1 MPASIVS
8 QALKHLWTT
17 LESLE
22 LPTALMGGIALA
34 RWQHVRATQDVDLL
48 IELSAHELNSV
59 LASLRASGVHP
70 KRTPPVTKLGSLSV
84 LQLSYE
90 APDTFIPIQIDLL
103 IAEGDYHR
111 VALARRV
118 LARLPEIDL
127 EVAVLTCEDLL
138 LHKLLAGRLIDLA
151 DCVALLKANRSVLD
165 LAYLQ
170 DWAGKLNL
178 TTSLSEVWSNAFP
191 GETLPKVN

>member
-34 RWQHVRATQDVDLL
+34 RWQHIRATQDVDLL
-48 IELSAHELNSV
+48 IELSTHELNSV

-70 KRTPPVTKLGSLSV
+70 KRTPPVMKLGSLSI

-118 LARLPEIDL
+118 PTRLPEIDL

-191 GETLPKVN
+191 GETLPKAP